1 MQRFRRRTW
10 LAASAFALALAGG
23 WAQPA
28 FADEVDQVLGRIA
41 KARKGLKTLRVPFE
55 QTRVIGLLASEV
67 KSEGRLTIV
76 SPDRLRWDLF
86 PPDEVTYWIGPEGL
100 AMRNEDGV
108 TKVGKAAAG
117 RFASV
122 LSDLLVMI
130 GGDPRKLRRR
140 YDITVAKDGDVATLT
155 AKPTSKD
162 VKKHIDRLTMAVRL
176 GEDAVV
182 ERLAIHE
189 KGGDR
194 SLIRFGTHQKNVKVD
209 PDEMRPPS

>member
-1 MQRFRRRTW
+1 MQRLRRRTW
-10 LAASAFALALAGG
+10 LAASALALTGG
-23 WAQPA
+23 WARPA
-28 FADEVDQVLGRIA
+28 SADEVDDVLGRIA
-41 KARKGLKTLRVPFE
+41 KARKDLKTLRVPFT
-55 QTRVIGLLASEV
+55 QNRIIGLLASEV
-67 KSEGRLTIV
+67 KSKGRLTIV
-76 SPDRLRWDLF
+76 TPDRLRWDLF

-130 GGDPRKLRRR
+130 GGDPRQLRSR

-155 AKPTSKD
+155 AKPKGKD

-176 GEDAVV
+176 GKDAIV

-189 KGGDR
+189 KGGDQ
-194 SLIRFGTHQKNVKVD
+194 SQIRFGAHEKNVEVD
-209 PDEMRPPS
+209 PDEMRPPQ